1 MGCCPSFIEVEG
13 VDILRAPVDV
23 GAPATRRDMNGDFAS
38 EVAGTVVTPAADGD
52 TTNAFAVAA
61 RARNA
66 AAATDFMAKLGRT
79 T

>member
-1 MGCCPSFIEVEG
+1 MEVEDE
-13 VDILRAPVDV
+13 DILRAPVDV
-23 GAPATRRDMNGDFAS
+23 DAPATRRDMNGDFAG
-38 EVAGTVVTPAADGD
+38 EVAGTAVTPAADGD

-66 AAATDFMAKLGRT
+66 ATATDFIEKLGRT

>member
-1 MGCCPSFIEVEG
+1 MEVEG

-23 GAPATRRDMNGDFAS
+23 DAPATRRDMNGDFAG
-38 EVAGTVVTPAADGD
+38 EVAVTAVTPVADGD
-52 TTNAFAVAA
+52 TTNPFAVAA

-66 AAATDFMAKLGRT
+66 AAATDFMAKMGWT